1 MKINKI
7 IHANVVTP
15 YRIIQDGE
23 IDIENGKITYVGEMR
38 GEDSA
43 NEGVFDAKYHY
54 VSSGFIDLH
63 THGAGGHDFMD
74 GTEEAFLE
82 AAKVHAQHGTTLL
95 LPTTLACSFEELMQV
110 IDTFHIAKQKS
121 KDAILYGLHLE
132 GPYFS
137 VNQKGAQDE
146 KYIKAPNKAEY
157 EVILNKTDDIVRW
170 TAAPE
175 LEGIAEFACVL
186 REKGVL
192 ASIGHTDAVFE
203 EVQQAFENGF
213 THITHLYS
221 GMSAMVRKNSYRY
234 PGVTESAYMI
244 DEMTVEIIADGKHLP
259 PSILKYVYQAKGPDK
274 ICLVTDSM
282 RGAGMPDGKS
292 ILGSLK
298 AGQEVIIED
307 GVAKLLDR
315 SAFAGSVATADRL
328 VRNMVQLADVSLCDA
343 VRMMTSTPAKI
354 AKIKNKGIIA
364 LGYDADFTVFDSDIA
379 IQATIVNG
387 ETVYQRENGEQR

>member
-15 YRIIQDGE
+15 YRVIEDAE
-23 IDIENGKITYVGEMR
+23 VCIENGIITYVGKMR
-38 GEDSA
+38 EDDSER
-43 NEGVFDAKYHY
+43 EGVLDAKHQYL
-54 VSSGFIDLH
+54 SSGFIDLH

-82 AAKVHAQHGTTLL
+82 AAIVHAKHGTTLL
-95 LPTTLACSFEELMQV
+95 LPTTLACSNEELENV
-110 IDTFHIAKQKS
+110 VKVFHQAKGKS
-121 KDAILYGLHLE
+121 KGAILYGLHLE

-137 VNQKGAQDE
+137 QNQRGAQDE
-146 KYIKAPNKAEY
+146 KYIKAPDPVEY
-157 EVILNKTDDIVRW
+157 EALLNSTTDIVRW

-175 LEGIAEFACVL
+175 LERISEFACAL
-186 REKGVL
+186 RKHGIL
-192 ASIGHTDAVFE
+192 ASIGHSDAVLE
-203 EVQQAFENGF
+203 DVQQAFENGF

-221 GMSAMVRKNSYRY
+221 GMSAMVRKNSFRY

-259 PSILKYVYQAKGPDK
+259 ASILKYVYQTKGADK

-298 AGQEVIIED
+298 AGQEVVIED
-307 GVAKLLDR
+307 GVAKLFDR
-315 SAFAGSVATADRL
+315 SAFAGSVATADRV
-328 VRNMVQLADVSLCDA
+328 VRNMIQLADVPLCDA
-343 VRMMTSTPAKI
+343 VRMMTATPARI
-354 AKIKNKGIIA
+354 AKIKNKGIVA
-364 LGYDADFTVFDSDIA
+364 LGYDADFTLYDSEIN
-379 IQATIVNG
+379 IKATVVNG
-387 ETVYQRENGEQR
+387 ELIYRKQYEFV

>member
-15 YRIIQDGE
+15 YRVIEDAE
-23 IDIENGKITYVGEMR
+23 VCIENGTITYVGKMR
-38 GEDSA
+38 EEDDA
-43 NEGVFDAKYHY
+43 KEGVLDAKHQYL
-54 VSSGFIDLH
+54 SSGFIDLH

-74 GTEEAFLE
+74 GTVEAFLG
-82 AAKVHAQHGTTLL
+82 AAKVHAEHGTTLL
-95 LPTTLACSFEELMQV
+95 LPTTLACSREELETVMSVFAQ
-110 IDTFHIAKQKS
+110 AKEKS
-121 KDAILYGLHLE
+121 KGAILYGLHLE

-137 VNQKGAQDE
+137 QNQRGAQDE
-146 KYIKAPNKAEY
+146 KYIKAPQKEEY
-157 EVILNKTDDIVRW
+157 DAILNSTTDIVRW

-175 LEGIAEFACVL
+175 LEGISEFACAL
-186 REKGVL
+186 RDHNIL
-192 ASIGHTDAVFE
+192 ASIGHSDAVLE
-203 EVQQAFENGF
+203 DVQQAFENGF
-213 THITHLYS
+213 RHITHLYS

-234 PGVTESAYMI
+234 PGVIESAYML

-259 PSILKYVYQAKGPDK
+259 ASILKYVYQTKGADK

-298 AGQEVIIED
+298 AGQEVIVEE

-315 SAFAGSVATADRL
+315 SAFAGSVATADRV
-328 VRNMVQLADVSLCDA
+328 VRNMIQLADVPLCDA

-354 AKIKNKGIIA
+354 ANIKNKGIVA
-364 LGYDADFTVFDSDIA
+364 LGYDADFVIFDRDIN
-379 IQATIVNG
+379 IQATIVG
-387 ETVYQRENGEQR
+387 SEIVYQK